1 MVFLR
6 EVYPRNEFERL
17 HLVLLLIILDR
28 RMKQISLLESFGSL
42 LPFSDFVSD
51 PIVVAESFNK
61 GFLRSFSSK

>member
-28 RMKQISLLESFGSL
+28 RMKQISLLESLEVFYL
-42 LPFSDFVSD
+42 LVTLLVTLLLLQKVLIKDF
-51 PIVVAESFNK
+51 
-61 GFLRSFSSK
+61 